1 MFAGLNCPISFYSKL
16 INSYNPQN
24 RRAQLTPPAVRIYGR
39 WCGAE
44 CPRRVCVS
52 ATLRQYWRPSIL
64 APCGAV
70 SILPRF
76 WRFRG
81 VFGVICRG
89 VVQSLARDIIALYT
103 PVFVDC
109 QDLIHRRRNL
119 APVLAV
125 SVCLACPSCGV
136 LYRYTGA
143 AVTIYGGGRV
153 TPDRPPRRCRCLCRT
168 DGRTLLVTPAVFLS
182 RSVISVLRR
191 YSPALAGRAGYLWR
205 LARPRQY
212 WRPSLSV
219 VCPCP
224 LRGCLSCRLSMSN
237 LQPCGVSRPACG
249 LNTAS
254 RAGYYSARKSLL
266 YSARVASL
274 APSLVILRTDRR
286 ASVSACMSA
295 TLPRVTC

>member
-1 MFAGLNCPISFYSKL
+1 MPLAGLSVLS
-16 INSYNPQN
+16 
-24 RRAQLTPPAVRIYGR
+24 
-39 WCGAE
+39 
-44 CPRRVCVS
+44 
-52 ATLRQYWRPSIL
+52 
-64 APCGAV
+64 
-70 SILPRF
+70 RF
-76 WRFRG
+76 WRFSWRFWRYLSRCG
-81 VFGVICRG
+81 E
-89 VVQSLARDIIALYT
+89 SLARDIIALYT

-109 QDLIHRRRNL
+109 QNLIHRRRNL
-119 APVLAV
+119 APVLVV

-143 AVTIYGGGRV
+143 AVSIYGGGRV

-182 RSVISVLRR
+182 LSVISVLRR

-224 LRGCLSCRLSMSN
+224 LRGCLSCRLSMNN

-286 ASVSACMSA
+286 ASVSACMPAS
-295 TLPRVTC
+295 LPRVTC

>member
-1 MFAGLNCPISFYSKL
+1 MSAPCLCVRNLAPVLAAVYPCPLAGLCLYC
-16 INSYNPQN
+16 
-24 RRAQLTPPAVRIYGR
+24 R
-39 WCGAE
+39 
-44 CPRRVCVS
+44 
-52 ATLRQYWRPSIL
+52 
-64 APCGAV
+64 
-70 SILPRF
+70 
-76 WRFRG
+76 

-103 PVFVDC
+103 PVLWI
-109 QDLIHRRRNL
+109 QNLIHRRRNL

-125 SVCLACPSCGV
+125 PVCLACPSCGV

-143 AVTIYGGGRV
+143 AVTIYGGGRI

-182 RSVISVLRR
+182 FSVISVLRR

-205 LARPRQY
+205 LTRPRQY

-224 LRGCLSCRLSMSN
+224 LRGCLSCRLSMNN

-254 RAGYYSARKSLL
+254 RA
-266 YSARVASL
+266 
-274 APSLVILRTDRR
+274 T
-286 ASVSACMSA
+286 
-295 TLPRVTC
+295 TPRVTSCYIPQVWQVLRRPWSF